1 MSPCEF
7 FKVTSTFF
15 EPFPLTFAVILLFL
29 STPVCL
35 KASLPS
41 TVIIISTV
49 LATLLLV
56 EFPSSSLYPP
66 VIDFTSIVNVA
77 SLDSETLFTVIVI
90 VVPSCTSVPAS
101 LLCLNT
107 TPSFLDSSS
116 SLTTL
121 TFNPASVNKFL
132 ASCSV
137 FPTRLGTSTFT
148 IPLPLLTTNFTV
160 LPLLTVSPSSIS

>member
-1 MSPCEF
+1 M
-7 FKVTSTFF
+7 
-15 EPFPLTFAVILLFL
+15 FPLVLFP
-29 STPVCL
+29 T
-35 KASLPS
+35 
-41 TVIIISTV
+41 
-49 LATLLLV
+49 
-56 EFPSSSLYPP
+56 SSSYPP
-66 VIDFTSIVNVA
+66 VIAFTSIVNVA
-77 SLDSETLFTVIVI
+77 SFASETLFTVIVI